1 MANGDEISRR
11 QQMLAQAVGGS
22 LRGLGA
28 GVVAGGAAPGQISSD
43 ISMPILTSALEG
55 ITGKI
60 GGLLGVAGD
69 KAQSKLMEKYAEKT
83 ANSVEK
89 AAESLGEIEAS
100 EKETVEQLSLF
111 NDNMAAERRAETESS
126 REKGVQDPTQM
137 ETGGEST
144 EQQQSTGWFK
154 WLLGL
159 LGTLSGL
166 LLTNFDQ
173 LFSKFGKFYDDFI
186 TPLTTRFKTLYD
198 DAVKPFIESISARF
212 STLYDEVAKPF
223 FESIS
228 TKFSTLYDDVVTKF
242 IKPVSKELLEE
253 GRYAVEGIVEGLAK
267 KFPNLASFMKG
278 TAETAADLAAKGGGG
293 LKTAAETTVGFLG
306 RLKSAATDIG
316 QRVTSSAPAR
326 VLTRL
331 GGAVSDMAGTAVKG
345 FAKGSLGLIK
355 KIPVI
360 GPAIESFFLKGKYDA
375 LKAALDQGI
384 INEAKF
390 KSLFISEMM
399 ASLGALLGGTAGAIG
414 GGGVAS
420 LGLAVAGGMAGER
433 LARKGAYSA
442 LGVSEADAELA
453 SRIFY
458 GSNEVAE
465 SAPGSTTTVVAPS
478 DNSTTVVNQGAQ
490 SADTTA
496 RTASDGDVAQSY

>member
-1 MANGDEISRR
+1 
-11 QQMLAQAVGGS
+11 

-43 ISMPILTSALEG
+43 ISMPILTKLSEG

-60 GGLLGVAGD
+60 GGLLGAAGD
-69 KAQSKLMEKYAEKT
+69 KAQSKLMEKYADETAKT
-83 ANSVEK
+83 TKEVAENTKE

-420 LGLAVAGGMAGER
+420 LGLAVAGGLAGEH

-453 SRIFY
+453 NRIFY

-465 SAPGSTTTVVAPS
+465 SAPGSTTTVVAPDNS

-490 SADTTA
+490 SAGMTA

>member
-1 MANGDEISRR
+1 
-11 QQMLAQAVGGS
+11 
-22 LRGLGA
+22 
-28 GVVAGGAAPGQISSD
+28 
-43 ISMPILTSALEG
+43 
-55 ITGKI
+55 
-60 GGLLGVAGD
+60 
-69 KAQSKLMEKYAEKT
+69 
-83 ANSVEK
+83 
-89 AAESLGEIEAS
+89 
-100 EKETVEQLSLF
+100 
-111 NDNMAAERRAETESS
+111 
-126 REKGVQDPTQM
+126 
-137 ETGGEST
+137 
-144 EQQQSTGWFK
+144 
-154 WLLGL
+154 LLGL

-198 DAVKPFIESISARF
+198 GAVKPFIESISTRF
-212 STLYDEVAKPF
+212 STLYDDAKPF
-223 FESIS
+223 FERIS
-228 TKFSTLYDDVVTKF
+228 TKFKTLYDDVVTNF

-278 TAETAADLAAKGGGG
+278 ATETAADLAAKGGVG
-293 LKTAAETTVGFLG
+293 LKTATESGVGFLG

-316 QRVTSSAPAR
+316 QRVTSSAPAG

-331 GGAVSDMAGTAVKG
+331 GGAVSDMAGTAVRG
-345 FAKGSLGLIK
+345 FAKGSLGLIR

-375 LKAALDQGI
+375 LKAALDQGTI
-384 INEAKF
+384 DEAKF
-390 KSLFISEMM
+390 KKLFISEMM

-420 LGLAVAGGMAGER
+420 LGLAVAGGLAGET

-465 SAPGSTTTVVAPS
+465 SAPGSSVVVAPDNS
-478 DNSTTVVNQGAQ
+478 DNSTTVINPGAQ
-490 SADTTA
+490 SAGMTA
-496 RTASDGDVAQSY
+496 RTAPDGDVPLSY